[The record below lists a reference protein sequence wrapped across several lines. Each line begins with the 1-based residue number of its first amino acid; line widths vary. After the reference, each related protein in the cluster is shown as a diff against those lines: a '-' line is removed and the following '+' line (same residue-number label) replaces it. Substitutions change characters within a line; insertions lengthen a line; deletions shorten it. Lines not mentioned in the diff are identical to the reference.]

1 MRTPNCECL
10 VCKKPLYRRPAD
22 LAKVR
27 HVACLA
33 HRAEAQKL
41 SGITPAQQAGL
52 SQGRRK
58 GTNNRTGY
66 VHREES
72 KRRASESQKRWAA
85 ENPDKVAARAEK
97 TRGVLHYQWK
107 GGLSKLGQSIR
118 QMTEY
123 RKWVVA
129 VRKRDERCLQCGSVE
144 ALESHH
150 VRPLATLLAL
160 YGIDS
165 RPSARACPALWD
177 ISNGQTLCAP
187 CHYKIHGRKYA
198 D

>member
-1 MRTPNCECL
+1 MRTPNCQCL

-66 VHREES
+66 AHREES
-72 KRRASESQKRWAA
+72 KRKASESHKRWAA
-85 ENPDKVAARAEK
+85 ENQDKVAARAEK
-97 TRGVLHYQWK
+97 TRGERHYQWK

-123 RKWVVA
+123 RKWVDA
-129 VRKRDERCLQCGSVE
+129 VRKRDERCMQCGSVG

-150 VRPLATLLAL
+150 IKPLAELIAL
-160 YGIDS
+160 HGIDS

-177 ISNGQTLCAP
+177 ISNGQTLCTP

>member
-10 VCKKPLYRRPAD
+10 VCKKPLYRRPNE
-22 LAKVR
+22 LEKVR

-41 SGITPAQQAGL
+41 SGVTPAQRAALALG
-52 SQGRRK
+52 SVK
-58 GTNNRTGY
+58 GTNHRTGY
-66 VHREES
+66 AHREES
-72 KRRASESQKRWAA
+72 KRKASESHKRWAA

-97 TRGVLHYQWK
+97 TRGALHYQWK
-107 GGLSKLGQSIR
+107 GGSSKLGQSIR

-123 RKWVVA
+123 RKWVDA
-129 VRKRDERCLQCGSVE
+129 VRKRDGRCVQCESTDL
-144 ALESHH
+144 LESHH
-150 VRPLATLLAL
+150 IKPLAVMIAA
-160 YGIDS
+160 YVIDS
-165 RPSARACPALWD
+165 RASARACPALWD